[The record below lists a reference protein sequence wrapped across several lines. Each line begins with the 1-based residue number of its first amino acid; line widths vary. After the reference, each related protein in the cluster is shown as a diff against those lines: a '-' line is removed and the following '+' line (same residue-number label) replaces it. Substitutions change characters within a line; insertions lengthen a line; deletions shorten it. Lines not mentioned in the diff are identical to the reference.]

1 MTWAEQRFDEIWRA
15 ALYRHTCQALFAL
28 HSCRLYGAVS
38 YLGEIRDLGD
48 AQILWEAI
56 VEADKMVS
64 TLQAGGIPCQVG
76 LSALRHR
83 AIVQALRR

>member
-28 HSCRLYGAVS
+28 YNCRLYGALS
-38 YLGEIRDLGD
+38 YLAEIRDMGD

-56 VEADKMVS
+56 LEADRICRAVR
-64 TLQAGGIPCQVG
+64 AGDTSCQVG
-76 LSALRHR
+76 MSALRHR
-83 AIVQALRR
+83 AVQEARRA